1 MQRLAAWLGASEPG
15 EITMTKRNRERPATI
30 AEMAEIEFDGSVS
43 RLTAGQRA
51 AAMADLLATISAVLP
66 LAYELRLLGKDEL
79 VTRLDEQ
86 YDELG
91 LRLMELAHASDAA
104 KLVHELLESAEAR
117 LAVALS
123 VVEGAEDGEDATQ
136 H

>member
-1 MQRLAAWLGASEPG
+1 M
-15 EITMTKRNRERPATI
+15 
-30 AEMAEIEFDGSVS
+30 
-43 RLTAGQRA
+43 
-51 AAMADLLATISAVLP
+51 
-66 LAYELRLLGKDEL
+66 GKDEL

-91 LRLMELAHASDAA
+91 PRLMELADASDAA

-123 VVEGAEDGEDATQ
+123 VVEGAEAARTPRSIECAMRAAERGGLRKNSPDRGRG
-136 H
+136 